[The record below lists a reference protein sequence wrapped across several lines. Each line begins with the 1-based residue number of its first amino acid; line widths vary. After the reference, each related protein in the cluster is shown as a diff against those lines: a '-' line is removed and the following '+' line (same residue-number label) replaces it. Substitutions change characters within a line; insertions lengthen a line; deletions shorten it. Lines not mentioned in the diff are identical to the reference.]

1 MGTKEKRFMK
11 EIGLF
16 YMVST
21 KMKKITLFY
30 KIVYHGIML

>member
-1 MGTKEKRFMK
+1 MK

-21 KMKKITLFY
+21 KMEKITLFY